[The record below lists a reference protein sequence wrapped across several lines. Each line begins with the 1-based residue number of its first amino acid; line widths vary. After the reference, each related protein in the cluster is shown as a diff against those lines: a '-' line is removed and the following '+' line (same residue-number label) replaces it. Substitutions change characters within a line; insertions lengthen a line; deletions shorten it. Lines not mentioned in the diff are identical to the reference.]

1 MMTKEELEKEVEE
14 RTKQYINEYEEK
26 YNCENTKLETDNY
39 NVGLEQGY
47 EDGYLEAAVPR
58 EERISELEEENKKM
72 KSLLKEIYEE
82 FGFGELVKIRND
94 LPTEIQEIIGDVKD
108 A

>member
-1 MMTKEELEKEVEE
+1 MIKELEKEVEDKGIE
-14 RTKQYINEYEEK
+14 YADSLEYTISKFSDTEGYCWSQVEQAYEKGALDFAKQIE
-26 YNCENTKLETDNY
+26 
-39 NVGLEQGY
+39 
-47 EDGYLEAAVPR
+47 
-58 EERISELEEENKKM
+58 KM

-82 FGFGELVKIRND
+82 YGFGELVKIRND

>member
-1 MMTKEELEKEVEE
+1 MTKEELEKEVEDKGVE
-14 RTKQYINEYEEK
+14 YADSINYSIPKFSDENGYCWYQVEQAYEK
-26 YNCENTKLETDNY
+26 GALDF
-39 NVGLEQGY
+39 
-47 EDGYLEAAVPR
+47 A
-58 EERISELEEENKKM
+58 ELLMQQNEKM

>member
-1 MMTKEELEKEVEE
+1 MMTKEELYKEVEDKGVDYADSIGS
-14 RTKQYINEYEEK
+14 TIPKFS
-26 YNCENTKLETDNY
+26 DN
-39 NVGLEQGY
+39 
-47 EDGYLEAAVPR
+47 DGYSWLQVEEAYEKGALDFAEPLMQQN
-58 EERISELEEENKKM
+58 EKM

-94 LPTEIQEIIGDVKD
+94 LPTEIQEIIGDEKD